1 MKSIKSLHFVA
12 FCALIVL
19 LSCKKETKPPIE
31 EPKPKK
37 EEPTLPVPKD
47 KGEYIPIKLE
57 AEGTTLTLKYKEN
70 TALLTEIVDSD
81 GNKTVIIYNTDGFPQ
96 KLEKYKN
103 GKLFFID
110 YYEQKDKKLTNKI
123 QSFDHDAITNRTSP
137 NGYYTLTYN
146 DQLRI
151 GTIDYYNNNKKL
163 IKTSDLYYS
172 ESLNLSEISST
183 EHKTIAYTYDL
194 KNGISSNI
202 PFSDLFTLQ
211 LEHWF
216 LKCKNNNLTTMLNQE
231 SPQNNIDISYEY
243 NDNGY
248 PSKVILTSAKMKQ
261 SITITY
267 KRLES

>member
-1 MKSIKSLHFVA
+1 MKRIKSLHFVA
-12 FCALIVL
+12 LCIFIVL
-19 LSCKKETKPPIE
+19 LSCKKGTKPQIE
-31 EPKPKK
+31 ESKPKK

-57 AEGTTLTLKYKEN
+57 ADGATLTLKYKEN
-70 TALLTEIVDSD
+70 TALLTEIADSE
-81 GNKTVIIYNTDGFPQ
+81 GSKTVIIYNMDGFPQ
-96 KLEKYKN
+96 KLERYKN

-163 IKTSDLYYS
+163 IKTSNLYYS
-172 ESLNLSEISST
+172 ESLNLLEISSNGT
-183 EHKTIAYTYDL
+183 KNSTYTYDL

-211 LEHWF
+211 LKDWF
-216 LKCKNNNLTTMLNQE
+216 LQCQNNNITTLLSQE
-231 SPQNNIDISYEY
+231 NPQNNIDFSYEY

-248 PSKVILTSAKMKQ
+248 PSKVILTSAKIKQ
-261 SITITY
+261 GITITY
-267 KRLES
+267 KRLE

>member
-1 MKSIKSLHFVA
+1 MKSIKPLHFVA
-12 FCALIVL
+12 LCAFIVL
-19 LSCKKETKPPIE
+19 LSCKKETKPQTE
-31 EPKPKK
+31 EPKSKK
-37 EEPTLPVPKD
+37 EEPVSPQPTDQGK
-47 KGEYIPIKLE
+47 YIPIKLE
-57 AEGTTLTLKYKEN
+57 ANGTTLTLKYKEN
-70 TALLTEIVDSD
+70 SALLTEITDSD
-81 GNKTVIIYNTDGFPQ
+81 GSKTTIMYNADGFPQ

-151 GTIDYYNNNKKL
+151 STIDYYNNNKAL
-163 IKTSDLYYS
+163 IKTSNLYYS
-172 ESLNLSEISST
+172 ESLNLSKISSI
-183 EHKTIAYTYDL
+183 HSKTSYTYDL

-202 PFSDLFTLQ
+202 TFSELFTLQ

-216 LKCKNNNLTTMLNQE
+216 LRCINNNLTTILSQE
-231 SPQNNIDISYEY
+231 NNENNIDFSYEY

-248 PSKVILTSAKMKQ
+248 PSKAILTSVKNKQ
-261 SITITY
+261 SIIITY
-267 KRLES
+267 KRLE